1 MDKEKYVCKVCGK
14 SFRSEYGLKN
24 HMRTDHASRYYGVR
38 VILPVL
44 LIVVIIVF
52 IGLSIGFPIFEQQ
65 TTTTTPTAQQTK
77 TTISKPNLQ
86 QAPDFSLPVYDP
98 SSSLER
104 YVGLSDFSG
113 KPVFLEFFQP
123 NCGHCINMIPTI
135 EELSRRYGDRVV
147 FLVISTPAREQLKS
161 VIEKYGLTQTI
172 LLDVNYEVFN
182 KYGVEGTPTFIILD
196 SSHRIVQKIAGES
209 SMGVLAKAIE
219 GAIS

>member
-24 HMRTDHASRYYGVR
+24 HMRVDHAGRYNVVR

-44 LIVVIIVF
+44 LLVVIITL
-52 IGLSIGFPIFEQQ
+52 IILTIRLPALEQQ
-65 TTTTTPTAQQTK
+65 TTTTTVTTQQSK
-77 TTISKPNLQ
+77 ITISKPNLQ
-86 QAPDFSLPVYDP
+86 RASDFSLPVYDP

-104 YVGLSDFSG
+104 YIGLSDFSG

-135 EELSRRYGDRVV
+135 EELSRRYGDRMV
-147 FLVISTPAREQLKS
+147 FLVISTPLKEQLKS

-172 LLDVNYEVFN
+172 LLDVNYEVFD

-196 SSHRIVQKIAGES
+196 SSHNIVQKIVGES
-209 SMGVLAKAIE
+209 SIEILAKAIE
-219 GAIS
+219 GTIS

>member
-14 SFRSEYGLKN
+14 AFRSEYGLKN
-24 HMRTDHASRYYGVR
+24 HMRVDHAGRYYGVR

-44 LIVVIIVF
+44 LLVVIITL
-52 IGLSIGFPIFEQQ
+52 IILTIRLPALEQQ
-65 TTTTTPTAQQTK
+65 TTTTTVTTQQSK
-77 TTISKPNLQ
+77 ITISKPNLQ
-86 QAPDFSLPVYDP
+86 RASDFSLPVYDP

-104 YVGLSDFSG
+104 YIGLSDFSG

-135 EELSRRYGDRVV
+135 EELSRRYGDRMV
-147 FLVISTPAREQLKS
+147 FLVISTPLKEQLKS

-172 LLDVNYEVFN
+172 LLDVNYEVFD

-196 SSHRIVQKIAGES
+196 SSHNIVQKIVGES
-209 SMGVLAKAIE
+209 SIEILAKAIE
-219 GAIS
+219 GTIS